1 MWSIVDLPYCVSFRC
16 TAKWFGD
23 MYIFIFIL
31 LVQIFHQLDA
41 LSVSSDSSF
50 LAPHPKSVS
59 LPDHSNLP
67 RPSSSLPSKR
77 KPFSNIAA
85 NATLLSF
92 HTLHH
97 ESAPLNFTLKQMY
110 SARYWHLVGLKT
122 WCVKVKTSFKKLLML
137 NTTSNQNTRSLKQG
151 PYSFKLNQHFSVSS
165 D

>member
-23 MYIFIFIL
+23 MSIFIFIL

-92 HTLHH
+92 H
-97 ESAPLNFTLKQMY
+97 SAPWICTTQFYTEADVLSTVLTSSRLKNLMCE
-110 SARYWHLVGLKT
+110 GEDIFLKIAY
-122 WCVKVKTSFKKLLML
+122 VKHNLQPEHKF
-137 NTTSNQNTRSLKQG
+137 LKAG
-151 PYSFKLNQHFSVSS
+151 SVQL
-165 D
+165 